1 MYEMMKGNC
10 AIDSLLSFFNN
21 KINPI
26 YQWLVTSNVIIKVY
40 KKVFFLLSANG
51 EKC

>member
-26 YQWLVTSNVIIKVY
+26 YLVTSNVIIKVY
-40 KKVFFLLSANG
+40 KKVFFLLSVNG